1 MSPALPT
8 AASSTAT
15 PIGWGKRPISGPS
28 HARCARAPPPGRWST
43 STARDPPRDMAHLRP
58 AAAGLV
64 LLSLLAACA
73 RPPDRLTLMPASFD
87 ALPGWQQDDQ
97 GVALA
102 ALDRSCALVLLPTRP
117 SDASLGAGGVAGT
130 VADWRRPRPP
140 PAPPPPPPPAAP
152 PPAFPAAVPPPPA
165 PPTHTPP
172 PPSPPPFHAHPRR
185 AAPPPPAPPPP

>member
-1 MSPALPT
+1 MSPAPPT

-15 PIGWGKRPISGPS
+15 PIAWWTRPISGPS
-28 HARCARAPPPGRWST
+28 HARCARATPTGRS
-43 STARDPPRDMAHLRP
+43 SPRTARDPPRDMTHLRP

-140 PAPPPPPPPAAP
+140 PAPPRPR
-152 PPAFPAAVPPPPA
+152 
-165 PPTHTPP
+165 
-172 PPSPPPFHAHPRR
+172 PSPRPR
-185 AAPPPPAPPPP
+185 PVLPLPCVPL

>member
-1 MSPALPT
+1 MSPAPPT

-15 PIGWGKRPISGPS
+15 PIAWWTRPISGPS
-28 HARCARAPPPGRWST
+28 HARCARATPRARSSPR
-43 STARDPPRDMAHLRP
+43 TARDPPRDMTHLRP

-97 GVALA
+97 GAALA
-102 ALDRSCALVLLPTRP
+102 ALDRSCTLVLLPTRP

-130 VADWRRPRPP
+130 VADWRGPPRRPPPPGPAPP
-140 PAPPPPPPPAAP
+140 PAPPARRPRRGAP
-152 PPAFPAAVPPPPA
+152 P
-165 PPTHTPP
+165 
-172 PPSPPPFHAHPRR
+172 
-185 AAPPPPAPPPP
+185 

>member
-1 MSPALPT
+1 MSPAPPT

-15 PIGWGKRPISGPS
+15 PIAWWTRPISGPS
-28 HARCARAPPPGRWST
+28 HTRCARAPPTGRS
-43 STARDPPRDMAHLRP
+43 SPRTARAPPRDMTHLRP

-97 GVALA
+97 GAALA
-102 ALDRSCALVLLPTRP
+102 ALDRSCTLVLLPTRP

-130 VADWRRPRPP
+130 VADWRGP
-140 PAPPPPPPPAAP
+140 PAPPAARRPPPPAAP
-152 PPAFPAAVPPPPA
+152 PAGLAAPVTPPPA
-165 PPTHTPP
+165 RHHQHTPRP
-172 PPSPPPFHAHPRR
+172 VSPAVLLP
-185 AAPPPPAPPPP
+185 